1 MKKFFKKASV
11 YLLLMILI
19 SAAIF
24 SLNYFLGKRISADI
38 EAEIKEYSQSNNY
51 ELRFLSVESNP
62 LLREINI
69 TNLNL
74 SKPDNFNLNLN
85 QVEINF
91 SWQQILNYIR
101 EGNFRLDKNL
111 KSQIAQINYSNL
123 KENYQLNMDNS
134 SLIYSGNLQNLKD
147 KNIENFSNLNILMDD
162 NHHFDFQS
170 EKLKFDFPYY
180 RSYGLNKE
188 DWNQLSTFNDFN
200 LKGNYNKDSKQF
212 SLEEFNLSGEILKI
226 MFDLNTTFDY
236 KKEAEKLAVNNLDS
250 NYDFLLAAEKID
262 FKSNNYFENLDFK
275 QFDFSGSLNLTKE
288 LKEIKIN
295 TFDFAGNLSQFELTL
310 SKELSQQ
317 LNQSTFGI
325 LEEKDKF
332 EISVDK
338 LSYNQQYSHP
348 EGSSQAELKSSLL
361 EAGLE
366 SEYNYSD
373 KDLHVKSARLKYKT
387 KTAAA
392 ERLNSFLQLVLG
404 RRFSKNEEGFYVVEI
419 WGPISS
425 LNFQ

>member
-1 MKKFFKKASV
+1 MKKFLKKASV

-19 SAAIF
+19 SALIF

-38 EAEIKEYSQSNNY
+38 ETEIKKYSQSNDY

-69 TNLNL
+69 ENLNI
-74 SKPDNFNLNLN
+74 SNPDKFNLILN
-85 QVEINF
+85 QAEINF

-101 EGNFRLDKNL
+101 EGSFRLDKNL

-123 KENYQLNMDNS
+123 KDNYQLNFDNS
-134 SLIYSGNLQNLKD
+134 YLVYSGNLQNLKN
-147 KNIENFSNLNILMDD
+147 KNIEKLSDFNILMDT
-162 NHHFDFQS
+162 NHKFDFQS
-170 EKLKFDFPYY
+170 QKVKFDFPYY

-188 DWNQLSTFNDFN
+188 DWNQLSTFNDFSV
-200 LKGNYNKDSKQF
+200 KGNYNKDKSQF
-212 SLEEFNLSGEILKI
+212 NLEEFNLSGKILKI
-226 MFDLNTTFDY
+226 IFDLNTVLNY
-236 KKEAEKLAVNNLDS
+236 KEEAEKLAVNKLDS
-250 NYDFLLAAEKID
+250 NYDFLLNAEKID
-262 FKSNNYFENLDFK
+262 FKANSYFENLAFK
-275 QFDFSGSLNLTKE
+275 QFDFSGSLNSSKE
-288 LKEIKIN
+288 KEKFKIN
-295 TFDFAGNLSQFELTL
+295 NFDFSGNLNQFELTL
-310 SKELSQQ
+310 SKELSQR
-317 LNQSTFGI
+317 LNQNTFGI

-332 EISVDK
+332 EISVEK

-348 EGSSQAELKSSLL
+348 DGSSQAELKSSLL
-361 EAGLE
+361 EAVLE
-366 SEYNYSD
+366 AEYNYSET
-373 KDLHVKSARLKYKT
+373 DLHVNSARLKYKT

-404 RRFSKNEEGFYVVEI
+404 RRFTKNEEGFYVVEI

>member
-1 MKKFFKKASV
+1 MKKFLKKASV

-19 SAAIF
+19 SAVIF

-85 QVEINF
+85 QAEINF

-101 EGNFRLDKNL
+101 EGHFRLDENL

-123 KENYQLNMDNS
+123 KDNYQLNLDNS
-134 SLIYSGNLQNLKD
+134 SLAYSGNLQKLKN
-147 KNIENFSNLNILMDD
+147 KNIENFSDLNILMDN
-162 NHHFDFQS
+162 NHQFDFKSQ
-170 EKLKFDFPYY
+170 KVKFDFPYY

-188 DWNQLSTFNDFN
+188 DWNQLSTFNDFTI
-200 LKGNYNKDSKQF
+200 KGNYNKNTNQF
-212 SLEEFNLSGEILKI
+212 NLDEFNLSGEILKI
-226 MFDLNTTFDY
+226 IFDLNTALEY
-236 KKEAEKLAVNNLDS
+236 KKESDKLAVNKLDS

-262 FKSNNYFENLDFK
+262 FKANSYFDNLAFK
-275 QFDFSGSLNLTKE
+275 QFDFSGSLNLAEEDK
-288 LKEIKIN
+288 KIKIN
-295 TFDFAGNLSQFELTL
+295 NFDFAGNLSKFKLTL

-317 LNQSTFGI
+317 LNQNTFGI

-332 EISVDK
+332 NLTVDK
-338 LSYNQQYSHP
+338 LSYKQKYSHP
-348 EGSSQAELKSSLL
+348 SGSSQAELNSSLI
-361 EAGLE
+361 EAVLDA
-366 SEYNYSD
+366 EYNYSNT
-373 KDLHVKSARLKYKT
+373 DLHINSASLKYKT

-404 RRFSKNEEGFYVVEI
+404 SRFTKNEDGFYVVEI

-425 LNFQ
+425 LNFK